1 MKRGTTTSA
10 LLWFFTVRYFLAI
23 CFALV
28 PVVARAQTSLSPPAE
43 LKVPRPQIR
52 LIESSI
58 QLPIDL
64 PTALVLAS
72 AHNLD
77 ILAAKTELA
86 EAEARNDE
94 ALGRLLPQPYTTT
107 LFFGQKT
114 TGQTQGVFADL
125 GSNSFHRINPA
136 GGAELGLNPGQ
147 AVFDLLASYRTLDAT
162 AHDTAQVG
170 QNVLAQVA
178 IHYFRLEQAA
188 AGVEIAEESLKAS
201 KELERVAETRE
212 SLGRGLKLDVMRAQ
226 ARVANDQ
233 VRVSRAG
240 QAVRD
245 ASVALALTL
254 KLDPE
259 ITLFPL
265 VETVRQRTFVDL
277 SIALGGLISRAL
289 ESRPALKAASEHV
302 AAADNTRKAAW
313 AHALVPSIYTNFQ
326 ENNVSP
332 SAGHQFYTGSIGL
345 QFSVASLGG
354 AWAADTEVDRARILQ
369 DKIRQEAE
377 ADVISSRDAVLTA
390 QEEVESAFSAMHA
403 ARAALELSQT
413 RFSNGVGI
421 ELDVLDSQA
430 ATVEAQTNLVAAIVG
445 YNVAQVNLLLA
456 LGDVS
461 PETLAR

>member
-1 MKRGTTTSA
+1 MKRGMTTSA
-10 LLWFFTVRYFLAI
+10 LLRFFTERYFLAI

-28 PVVARAQTSLSPPAE
+28 PVAARAQTNLSPPAE

-52 LIESSI
+52 LIEPGV

-64 PTALVLAS
+64 STALRLAS

-86 EAEARNDE
+86 EAEARKDQ

-114 TGQTQGVFADL
+114 TGQTQRVFADL
-125 GSNSFHRINPA
+125 GNNSFHRINPA

-147 AVFDLLASYRTLDAT
+147 AVFDLLASNRTLEAT
-162 AHDTAQVG
+162 AHDTDQVG
-170 QNVLAQVA
+170 QNILAQVA
-178 IHYFRLEQAA
+178 IQYFRLEQAA

-212 SLGRGLKLDVMRAQ
+212 SLGRGLKLDVIRAQ

-233 VRVSRAG
+233 VRLAQAG

-254 KLDPE
+254 KLDPH

-265 VETVRQRTFVDL
+265 VETVRQRTFVDP
-277 SIALGGLISRAL
+277 SIALSGLISRAL
-289 ESRPALKAASEHV
+289 ESRPELKAASERV
-302 AAADNTRKAAW
+302 AAADNTRRAAW
-313 AHALVPSIYTNFQ
+313 AHALVPSMYANFQ

-332 SAGHQFYTGSIGL
+332 SADHQFYAGSIGL

-354 AWAADTEVDRARILQ
+354 AWAAGSEADRARIVQ
-369 DKIRQEAE
+369 EKIRQQAE
-377 ADVISSRDAVLTA
+377 ADVITARDAVLTA
-390 QEEVESAFSAMHA
+390 QEEVESALSAMHA
-403 ARAALELSQT
+403 AHAALELSQT

-421 ELDVLDSQA
+421 ELDVLDSEA
-430 ATVEAQTNLVAAIVG
+430 AAVDAQTNVVAAIVG
-445 YNVAQVNLLLA
+445 YNFAQVNLLQA